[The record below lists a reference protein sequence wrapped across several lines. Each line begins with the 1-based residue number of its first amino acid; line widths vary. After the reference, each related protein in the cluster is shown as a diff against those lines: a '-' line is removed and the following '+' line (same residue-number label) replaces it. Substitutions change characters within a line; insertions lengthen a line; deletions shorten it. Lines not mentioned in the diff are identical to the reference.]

1 MSNQPG
7 GTAPAG
13 FYPAENGRLRYW
25 DGSQWTGLYRDSSAG
40 AANLGANGGPQ
51 GSALP
56 QSTTSTG
63 RLEAHALQSQVPIG
77 SYWQPDGTPR
87 ASHGVHLS
95 QPVATGADAPDGPQD
110 HRPSGGNPATYA
122 GASTTTTVANPRNWF
137 ARHKV
142 LTGLLGLFVLILLM
156 SRLAASGTSSTT
168 VALSGSTPTAS
179 ETVAAD
185 KAAADKAAADK
196 AAADK
201 AAADKAAADKAAAD
215 KAAADKAAADK
226 AAADAAAAGTVSQQN
241 AVKMA
246 QDYIEYSAFS
256 RSGLI
261 NQLKFEGFSVADA
274 TYGVDKLNANWN
286 EQAAKMA
293 KDYLDYSS
301 FSRSGLIAQLKFEGF
316 TAQQAEYGVKQ
327 TGL

>member
-1 MSNQPG
+1 VTNQPG
-7 GTAPAG
+7 GMAPAG

-25 DGSQWTGLYRDSSAG
+25 DGGQWTSLYRESSGHGANPGANAGPIGTALLPSATSAG
-40 AANLGANGGPQ
+40 RQDDGTPASQAPFGP
-51 GSALP
+51 
-56 QSTTSTG
+56 
-63 RLEAHALQSQVPIG
+63 
-77 SYWQPDGTPR
+77 YWQPDGTPR
-87 ASHGVHLS
+87 YGDGTRWGQH
-95 QPVATGADAPDGPQD
+95 VAAGAGAPSGPQD
-110 HRPSGGNPATYA
+110 HRAGVGNPGTLA
-122 GASTTTTVANPRNWF
+122 GAPTTTTLAKKRSWF
-137 ARHKV
+137 ARHKI
-142 LTGLLGLFVLILLM
+142 LTGLLGLFVLILLI
-156 SRLAASGTSSTT
+156 SRLGAGGASSATVPLSAST
-168 VALSGSTPTAS
+168 GSQT
-179 ETVAAD
+179 
-185 KAAADKAAADK
+185 AAAPASPAPTSAPAAAADK

-226 AAADAAAAGTVSQQN
+226 AAADAAGTVSQQN

-246 QDYIEYSAFS
+246 QDYLEYSAFS

-261 NQLKFEGFSVADA
+261 DQLKFEGFSTADA

-286 EQAAKMA
+286 EQAAKKA
-293 KDYLDYSS
+293 QDYLKYSS